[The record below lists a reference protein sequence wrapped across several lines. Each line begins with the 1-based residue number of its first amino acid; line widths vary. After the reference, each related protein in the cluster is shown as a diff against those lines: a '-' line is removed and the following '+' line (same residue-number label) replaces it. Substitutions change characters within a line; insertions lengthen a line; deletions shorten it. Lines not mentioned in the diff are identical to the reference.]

1 LRDIEGLHWTDVSG
15 GVNARAPRAL
25 IHGYVWCNGMIDGE
39 LAHSCQHGE
48 GPHRVLVCV
57 VKKANKSVWSSVL
70 EALNEDAP

>member
-1 LRDIEGLHWTDVSG
+1 
-15 GVNARAPRAL
+15 
-25 IHGYVWCNGMIDGE
+25 MIDGE